1 MKLSAIAMASLIAAG
16 VASSHADNSST
27 HAIGNLAPRS
37 SMVSKKTL
45 GSGELQ
51 DSFTFSAESHSQ
63 SVYRIIDFS
72 FLGNRPLISTSIDSI
87 TLYKGSGLSGF
98 IGETPI
104 ASTPSLN
111 NIVGWSP
118 GPIDAGSSFI
128 QIAGSTTGSVRH
140 GSQEASS
147 VSPAT
152 EPPSYAVLLA
162 ALGLMGSIVIR
173 RRNSR
178 SG

>member
-1 MKLSAIAMASLIAAG
+1 MKLSAIAMASLMAVG
-16 VASSHADNSST
+16 VASSHAEKSST

-37 SMVSKKTL
+37 SMVSKKPL

-51 DSFTFSAESHSQ
+51 DSFTFSVESHSQ

-87 TLYKGSGLSGF
+87 ALYKNSGLSGSA
-98 IGETPI
+98 GETPL
-104 ASTPSLN
+104 ASTPSVSHRLD
-111 NIVGWSP
+111 WRPSP
-118 GPIDAGSSFI
+118 SDAGSYFI
-128 QIAGSTTGSVRH
+128 PISGGTTGSLRH
-140 GSQEASS
+140 GHQEATS

-152 EPPSYAVLLA
+152 ELPSYAVLLLG
-162 ALGLMGSIVIR
+162 LGLMGSIVVR
-173 RRNSR
+173 RRKSS